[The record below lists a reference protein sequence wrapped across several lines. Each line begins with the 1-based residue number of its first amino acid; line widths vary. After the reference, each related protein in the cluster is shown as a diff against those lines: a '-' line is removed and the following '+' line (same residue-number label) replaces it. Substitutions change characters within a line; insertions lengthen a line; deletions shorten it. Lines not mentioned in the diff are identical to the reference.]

1 MGADKTETYT
11 VAGKCCESGD
21 ILIEGAKLPPMK
33 TGELLAVYTTGAYC
47 YSMASNYNH
56 LGRPAV
62 VFAQDGKARLVLR
75 REEPNDLLAYE
86 TDQEVTL

>member
-1 MGADKTETYT
+1 MNEAKTQTYT

-21 ILIEGAKLPPMK
+21 ILIESALLPPLE
-33 TGELLAVYTTGAYC
+33 TGDLLAVYTTGAYC

-62 VFAQDGKARLVLR
+62 VFARGGTARCVLR
-75 REEPNDLLAYE
+75 RETPQDLLYLE
-86 TDQEVTL
+86 TEE